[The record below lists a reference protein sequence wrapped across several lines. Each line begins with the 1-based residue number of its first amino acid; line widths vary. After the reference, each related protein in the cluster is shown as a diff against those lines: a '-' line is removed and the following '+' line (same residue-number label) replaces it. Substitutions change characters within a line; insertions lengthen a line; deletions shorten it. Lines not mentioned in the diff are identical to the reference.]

1 MKAKLVKILMLSVV
15 FAFFSAGV
23 SMAQDW
29 KGDRRN
35 CPKAKAYSH
44 YKQDNKNHHK
54 FQHNRHFQNHHRHKH
69 FSKNHRYPNC
79 RPVVIHKYHHHHHHY
94 RPYRHYRSHAGIG
107 FSLSVLDP
115 NVAVSIGVMG
125 R

>member
-23 SMAQDW
+23 SMAQGW

-35 CPKAKAYSH
+35 GPKAKAYSH
-44 YKQDNKNHHK
+44 FKQDNKNHHK

-79 RPVVIHKYHHHHHHY
+79 RPVVIHKYHHHHYRPCRHY
-94 RPYRHYRSHAGIG
+94 RPHAGVA
-107 FSLSVLDP
+107 FNLSVVDP
-115 NVAVSIGVMG
+115 NMAFSIGVKG